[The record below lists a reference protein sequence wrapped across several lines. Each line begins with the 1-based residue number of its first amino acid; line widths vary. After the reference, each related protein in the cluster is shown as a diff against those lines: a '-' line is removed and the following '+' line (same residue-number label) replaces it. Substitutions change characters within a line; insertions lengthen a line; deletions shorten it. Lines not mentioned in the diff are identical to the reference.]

1 MKQHFNVF
9 ISAILLFFV
18 TFIGFGFASG
28 TVDDSSQIS
37 DLLSGRNDPT
47 IPDFLAYLVAT
58 LTGLAAVFLR
68 KLIKKLFPNWEEPPK
83 KR

>member
-9 ISAILLFFV
+9 ISAVLLFFLA
-18 TFIGFGFASG
+18 FIGFGFASG
-28 TVDDSSQIS
+28 SVEDGSQII
-37 DLLSGRNDPT
+37 DLLNGRSDPT

-68 KLIKKLFPNWEEPPK
+68 KLIKKLFPDWEEPAK

>member
-9 ISAILLFFV
+9 ISAVLLFFLA
-18 TFIGFGFASG
+18 FISFGFASG
-28 TVDDSSQIS
+28 TVDDSSQII
-37 DLLSGRNDPT
+37 DLLNGRSDPT

-68 KLIKKLFPNWEEPPK
+68 KLIKKLFPDWEEPAK